1 MGKTKT
7 LHTLIKQG
15 AMLLLISWACVGA
28 VSFSFTVLLPP
39 VVTKTD
45 LGQFD
50 IFGNGS
56 GPVMYTFTV
65 GNNEGKTVTDLQLRY
80 KVECHIRSSGK
91 DALLF
96 EGLSNVFS
104 LDINEFIVETNQ
116 QFLVK
121 NNPAVKVSLQT
132 TIHECDDETK
142 KLLLDAQK
150 APDGTLRYTMILFNS
165 KTDMVLSQITSTHE
179 ILNISK
185 LNCLA
190 PGVSPLDYIPPLF
203 DPLPVF
209 FWVSDLKPGIYGS
222 DPVFELRVYKAQ
234 SGESAAEA
242 LSKQPVFSQKVND
255 WQFRYPQSAA
265 KLVPG
270 MVYYWE
276 VAGMLKGSSE
286 SEIKSSPYVFRMADL
301 TDNPDFAAIMNLL
314 KRVYSEDVLKK
325 IYDYNAHA
333 GITIDGS
340 VKTVDDLRALIERI
354 QAKDLSIKST
364 RVE

>member
-1 MGKTKT
+1 MEKTKT
-7 LHTLIKQG
+7 PYKLLKHG
-15 AMLLLISWACVGA
+15 AMFLLVAWTGVGA

-65 GNNEGKTVTDLQLRY
+65 GNNEGKTVTGLQLRY

-91 DALLF
+91 DVLLF

-104 LDINEFIVETNQ
+104 LDTNEFLVETNQ

-121 NNPAVKVSLQT
+121 NNPAVTISLQT
-132 TIHECDDETK
+132 TIHECNDIETK

-150 APDGTLRYTMILFNS
+150 APDGTLQYTMILS
-165 KTDMVLSQITSTHE
+165 KPDMAPFPISSIHE

-190 PGVSPLDYIPPLF
+190 PGVSPSDYIPPVF

-209 FWVSDLKPGIYGS
+209 FWVSDLKPGIY
-222 DPVFELRVYKAQ
+222 
-234 SGESAAEA
+234 AAEA
-242 LSKQPVFSQKVND
+242 LSKKPVFSQKVND

-265 KLVPG
+265 TLVPG
-270 MVYYWE
+270 AVYYWE
-276 VAGMLKGSSE
+276 VAGVLKGSSE
-286 SEIKSSPYVFRMADL
+286 SEIKSSPYVFRLADL

-314 KRVYSEDVLKK
+314 KRVYGEDILKK

-333 GITIDGS
+333 AITIDGS

>member
-1 MGKTKT
+1 
-7 LHTLIKQG
+7 
-15 AMLLLISWACVGA
+15 
-28 VSFSFTVLLPP
+28 
-39 VVTKTD
+39 
-45 LGQFD
+45 
-50 IFGNGS
+50 
-56 GPVMYTFTV
+56 
-65 GNNEGKTVTDLQLRY
+65 
-80 KVECHIRSSGK
+80 
-91 DALLF
+91 
-96 EGLSNVFS
+96 
-104 LDINEFIVETNQ
+104 VETNQ

-121 NNPAVKVSLQT
+121 NNPAVTVSLQT
-132 TIHECDDETK
+132 TIHECNDIETK

-150 APDGTLRYTMILFNS
+150 APDGTLQYTMILS
-165 KTDMVLSQITSTHE
+165 KPDMAPFPISSIHE

-190 PGVSPLDYIPPLF
+190 PGVSPSDYIPPVF

-209 FWVSDLKPGIYGS
+209 FWVSDLKPGIYGT
-222 DPVFELRVYKAQ
+222 DPVFEIRVYKAQ

-242 LSKQPVFSQKVND
+242 LSKKPVFSQKVND

-265 KLVPG
+265 TLVPG
-270 MVYYWE
+270 AVYYWE
-276 VAGMLKGSSE
+276 VAGVLKGSSE
-286 SEIKSSPYVFRMADL
+286 SEIKSSPYVFRLADL

-314 KRVYSEDVLKK
+314 KRVYGEDILKK

-333 GITIDGS
+333 AITIDGS